1 MKLLTLVPALAALL
15 FAGCAVPSRPPA
27 PAQITGN
34 GPDIT
39 FSVANRSW
47 KVSLPAAIRRTPPD
61 DAVELV
67 DYRNDNGSDYLLLS
81 VEGSSHGR
89 NPAGNPCSGGDES
102 TLVWMR
108 FRDGK
113 PMATQQRLIRS
124 CANSVE
130 TLRLGWFGQEYRA
143 DLFELKD
150 GRTYRSQVRYDLTHM
165 DDGIQSATWLEK

>member
-1 MKLLTLVPALAALL
+1 VKYLTLAPALAALL
-15 FAGCAVPSRPPA
+15 FAGCMAPSRPPA

-34 GPDIT
+34 GPVIT
-39 FSVANRSW
+39 FSVGNRSW
-47 KVSLPAAIRRTPPD
+47 KVPIPATIRRTPPD

-89 NPAGNPCSGGDES
+89 NPAGYFCGGGDET
-102 TLVWMR
+102 TLVWAR

-113 PMATQQRLIRS
+113 LMATKQRIIRS
-124 CANSVE
+124 CANNIE
-130 TLRLGWFGQEYRA
+130 TFRRGWFGQEYRA

-150 GRTYRSQVRYDLTHM
+150 GRTYRSQVRYNLTHLG
-165 DDGIQSATWLEK
+165 DGIQSATWLEE